1 MKQESVECS
10 SMGTTAAVRQGG
22 LFGEDYEVDESS
34 ASFGAGWRER
44 AELLSRMSQ
53 ERGGLV
59 PVSALPDVL
68 SITRQ
73 QVHHLTNIGDL
84 EAVKVCGVTFITGR
98 SIAAWEAQRE
108 AGDVSTGGRGNRR
121 NPGIWRKVV
130 ISAKVGS
137 AISDVLVPE

>member
-34 ASFGAGWRER
+34 ASFGSGWRER
-44 AELLSRMSQ
+44 AELLSRISQ

-121 NPGIWRKVV
+121 KPGIWRKVV

>member
-1 MKQESVECS
+1 
-10 SMGTTAAVRQGG
+10 
-22 LFGEDYEVDESS
+22 
-34 ASFGAGWRER
+34 
-44 AELLSRMSQ
+44 
-53 ERGGLV
+53 
-59 PVSALPDVL
+59 LPDVL

-121 NPGIWRKVV
+121 KPGMWRKVV

>member
-1 MKQESVECS
+1 MKQESVES
-10 SMGTTAAVRQGG
+10 SPMGTTAAVQRG
-22 LFGEDYEVDESS
+22 LFGEDYEAGEASS
-34 ASFGAGWRER
+34 AFGSGWRER
-44 AELLSRMSQ
+44 AELLSRLSQ

-68 SITRQ
+68 GITRQ

-108 AGDVSTGGRGNRR
+108 AGDVSTGGRGKRR
-121 NPGIWRKVV
+121 KPGMWRKVV

-137 AISDVLVPE
+137 AMSDVLVPE